1 MNGRTAGARPA
12 NGDAGGGVERPSFFA
27 DFAEELE
34 ARTRIQDALYRHS
47 RGIDR
52 DDHHGAR
59 ASAYHPDATVDSGF
73 GPQPVANLLAAR
85 RRQHEH
91 TRHAMHSVTNVLIE
105 FVSAR
110 VAFVESHVTAVEW
123 EGHGYDFAS
132 RGIAGP
138 GRMGAR
144 IVSWCRYA
152 DVFEARAGAWRILE
166 RTVIFGDT
174 AWWPLD
180 AAPVLPPDFLVQEHG
195 SADPMYARRARAGAL
210 AEEKAPGPRTAERCV
225 RLDRNNAGGD
235 DND

>member
-1 MNGRTAGARPA
+1 MVEGRPAGPRPA
-12 NGDAGGGVERPSFFA
+12 NANTGDERPAFFA
-27 DFAEELE
+27 DFVDELR
-34 ARTRIQDALYRHS
+34 ARTQIQDALYRHS

-85 RRQHEH
+85 KRQHEH

-123 EGHGYDFAS
+123 EGQGYDFAS
-132 RGIAGP
+132 RGIAEP
-138 GRMGAR
+138 GRIGAR

-152 DVFEARAGAWRILE
+152 DVFEARGGVWRILE

-180 AAPVLPPDFLVQEHG
+180 AAPVLPRDFLVQEHG
-195 SADPMYARRARAGAL
+195 STDPVYARRARAFAL
-210 AEEKAPGPRTAERCV
+210 AQVKAAGPATAERCV
-225 RLDRNNAGGD
+225 RLDRHNAGGD
-235 DND
+235 END